1 MKRFNHIIRGTLL
14 LAAVAFTT
22 SCSKD
27 FGDVNDNPNE
37 PSEVPVNIIL
47 PSAQASLAYTFG
59 GDIARYNSVFTQNV
73 TGAYR
78 QFFAY
83 NQYVFT
89 EDDFNNLW
97 NNMYAGN
104 MADLNRIIQIANAK
118 DGSYNAYRGIAKIMM
133 AYSLSTMTDLYGDV
147 PYRQAF
153 QGNLNPTP
161 AYDSQS
167 DIYTVIL
174 PGLISEGIADLDNTG
189 DDILSPGTDDLI
201 FGGNTDAWKR
211 FANGLSVRLA
221 IHTTKKDATAA
232 AQAALAIINSN
243 NALTSNDDNVAFKFG
258 STYQS
263 PWFQYIDQ
271 RADISYSTLD
281 YYYGI
286 GCFHTDTLQALN
298 DPRFGKMIDVNGDYY
313 APGFPSAY
321 YMADDAAVAFFT
333 YHEQKFIEAEAKL
346 ITGDD
351 AGAQAAL
358 SEAVSANMALLGV
371 DAADDAA
378 YQAANVVWGGSNS
391 DKLNLIIFQKYLA
404 NYLQPESWNDWRR
417 TGQPNLQPNAGAVS
431 AIPRRYIYPTN
442 ERQNNPNAVN
452 VGSSLQSPRLWWDQ

>member
-1 MKRFNHIIRGTLL
+1 MKRLNHILRGTLL
-14 LAAVAFTT
+14 LSAVVFMT

-27 FGDVNDNPNE
+27 FGDVNDNPNA
-37 PSEVPVNIIL
+37 PTDVPVNIIL
-47 PSAQASLAYTFG
+47 PATQASLAYTLG
-59 GDIARYNSVFTQNV
+59 GDVARYNGVFTQNV
-73 TGAYR
+73 TGADR
-78 QFFAY
+78 QFNAY
-83 NQYVFT
+83 NQYIFT

-104 MADLNRIIQIANAK
+104 MADLHRIIEIADAK

-133 AYSLSTMTDLYGDV
+133 AYSLSTVTDLFGDV

-153 QGNLNPTP
+153 QGNNNPTP

-189 DDILSPGTDDLI
+189 DDILSPGADDLI
-201 FGGNTDAWKR
+201 FGGDTDKWKR
-211 FANGLSVRLA
+211 FAYGLSARLA
-221 IHTTKKDATAA
+221 IHTTKIDATAA
-232 AQAALAIINSN
+232 ATAALAAIANGLSSS
-243 NALTSNDDNVAFKFG
+243 ADDAAFTFG

-298 DPRFGKMIDVNGDYY
+298 DPRFSKMIDVNGDYY
-313 APGFPSAY
+313 APGFPSAF
-321 YMADDAAVAFFT
+321 YMADNAPVALFT

-358 SEAVSANMALLGV
+358 AEAVSASMSLLGV

-378 YQAANVVWGGSNS
+378 YQAANVVWAGTNT

-431 AIPRRYIYPTN
+431 PIPRRYIYPTN

-452 VGSSLQSPRLWWDQ
+452 VGSSLQSPRLWWDN